1 MVEYLFIPLAYLI
14 GSVSSAIVIAKLMG
28 LEDPRKVGSH
38 NPGATNILRYAGKP
52 AAALTLLGDVLK
64 GVIPVLIV
72 RAFTN
77 DPLILA
83 LVGFM
88 AFLGHL
94 YPVFFGFRGG
104 KGVATGLGVW
114 VALSPWVALALL
126 LTWVIVAAL
135 FRYSSLSA
143 LTAAVLAPVYVWIFL
158 GEIPYVVMSLAMSAL
173 LIWRHHT
180 NIQKLFTGKESKIGR
195 STS

>member
-28 LEDPRKVGSH
+28 LEDPRKVGSR
-38 NPGATNILRYAGKP
+38 NPGATNILRYGGKL
-52 AAALTLLGDVLK
+52 AAALTLLGDVVK
-64 GVIPVLIV
+64 GVIPVLIA

-94 YPVFFGFRGG
+94 YPLFFGFHGG

-114 VALSPWVALALL
+114 IALSPSVALALVA
-126 LTWVIVAAL
+126 TWLVVAAIS
-135 FRYSSLSA
+135 RYSSLSA

-158 GEIPYVVMSLAMSAL
+158 GQIQYVAMSFAMGAL
-173 LIWRHHT
+173 LMWRHRV
-180 NIQKLFTGKESKIGR
+180 NIQKLLAGKESKIGR
-195 STS
+195 TVR